1 VLLIILL
8 VFFVVFTLI
17 VLLMMASSG
26 SKTSKQTQATL
37 ASIIKVSR
45 PATREEVVDVRK
57 EHRLSSIPW
66 LHELLSRVNL
76 AVELRRILN
85 QADLNWTPGRLMLV
99 SAAVA
104 LVSGFLLYMRTKS
117 PGISAL
123 LAILPGS
130 LPFLYVWRKRQRRL
144 TQIQQRLPETLDLMV
159 SALRAGQSMGGAL
172 GAAAREAPEPIGRE
186 FRLCFEEQNFGIDL
200 RTAMEN
206 LLERVPLDDMHIVTT
221 AMLIHKESGGN
232 LAEVL
237 DKTSYVIRERFRLQQ
252 QIKVHT
258 AQGRI
263 SGLVLM
269 LLTPTLTLIL
279 YTINPTYIQVLLT
292 RPVGHKILAT
302 AAVMN
307 VIGLLLIRKI
317 VNIKI

>member
-1 VLLIILL
+1 MLLIILL